1 MVSKIDLRF
10 LETASHRIAY
20 LTYAPRRARGVGIV
34 AGHGYS
40 SSKQNLDLL
49 CNFLASHGFAVYSLD
64 FPGHKLGSSN
74 GALRGLEDLTDA
86 MSAVVERAQLEIP
99 ETPLYV
105 LGHSLG
111 ATTALL
117 TAAED
122 DSIAGV
128 VSIAT
133 GVGRIAALEA
143 LGAAGATDLRSAY
156 VDGLSLPQIVAQVER
171 RLVPALALLA
181 GRPQLYIAA
190 ERDMMISRASVQSL
204 YDAAPQPKSLEVV
217 SSDHTSAGDN
227 SRSAVLKWLNAL
239 HPKDGPNRAVATAV

>member
-1 MVSKIDLRF
+1 MVSTIDLRF
-10 LETASHRIAY
+10 IETASHRIAY
-20 LTYAPRRARGVGIV
+20 LSYAPRRARSVGIV
-34 AGHGYS
+34 VGHGYS

-74 GALRGLEDLTDA
+74 GTLRGLEDLIDA
-86 MSAVVERAQLEIP
+86 MSAVVERAQIEIGAGP
-99 ETPLYV
+99 VYV

-117 TAAED
+117 TAAAD
-122 DSIAGV
+122 DSVAGV

-133 GVGRIAALEA
+133 GIGRIAALETLSA
-143 LGAAGATDLRSAY
+143 TGATDLRSAY
-156 VDGLSLPQIVAQVER
+156 VDGLSLPQIVSQVEKQ
-171 RLVPALALLA
+171 LVPALALLA

-190 ERDMMISRASVQSL
+190 DRDMMVSRASVQSL
-204 YDAAPQPKSLEVV
+204 YEAAPEPKSLEVV

-227 SRSAVLKWLNAL
+227 SRSAVLTWLNAL
-239 HPKDGPNRAVATAV
+239 HPKDGPHRAVASTV